1 VVYFL
6 LEYRYSHSG
15 GRNMALG
22 GDGRGGPRIKIK
34 WPVTVK
40 TAEGSMDGVTLDL
53 GPDGAFVLCANPLR
67 LNEVFD
73 LVINAPDQPIEAK
86 AEVIWSNIYGPDDDI
101 TPRGMGVHFI
111 QISGEHRRVIAK
123 VALQHLKSEKVD
135 PRELEALQTLVIDS
149 DETPPK

>member
-1 VVYFL
+1 
-6 LEYRYSHSG
+6 
-15 GRNMALG
+15 MALG
-22 GDGRGGPRIKIK
+22 GDGRGGLRIKIK

-101 TPRGMGVHFI
+101 TPRGMGVRFI
-111 QISGEHRRVIAK
+111 EISGEHRRVIAK
-123 VALQHLKSEKVD
+123 VTLQHLKSEKVD
-135 PRELEALQTLVIDS
+135 PRELEALQTLIIDS

>member
-1 VVYFL
+1 
-6 LEYRYSHSG
+6 
-15 GRNMALG
+15 MALG
-22 GDGRGGPRIKIK
+22 GDGRGGLRIKIK

-40 TAEGSMDGVTLDL
+40 TAKGSMDGVTLDL
-53 GPDGAFVLCANPLR
+53 GTDGAFVSCANPLR

-73 LVINAPDQPIEAK
+73 MVINAPDQPIEAK

-101 TPRGMGVHFI
+101 TPRGMGVRFI

-123 VALQHLKSEKVD
+123 VALEHLKSEKVD

>member
-1 VVYFL
+1 
-6 LEYRYSHSG
+6 
-15 GRNMALG
+15 MALG

-40 TAEGSMDGVTLDL
+40 TAAGSMDGVTLDL
-53 GPDGAFVLCANPLR
+53 GLDGAFVLCANPLR

-101 TPRGMGVHFI
+101 TPRGMGVRFI

>member
-1 VVYFL
+1 
-6 LEYRYSHSG
+6 
-15 GRNMALG
+15 MALG

-40 TAEGSMDGVTLDL
+40 TAAGSMDGVTLDL

-101 TPRGMGVHFI
+101 TPRGMGVRFI

-149 DETPPK
+149 DELPPK